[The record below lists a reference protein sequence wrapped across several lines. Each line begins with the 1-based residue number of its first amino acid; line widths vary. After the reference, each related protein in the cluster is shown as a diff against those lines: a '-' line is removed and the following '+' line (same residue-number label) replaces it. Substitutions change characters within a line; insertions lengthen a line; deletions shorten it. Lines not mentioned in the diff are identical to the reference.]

1 MEINLEQFLIATIS
15 SLVSTISILAIIGY
29 IFREWF
35 KTRLKASIKHE
46 YDLKILEVQRQKE
59 IRLKGEIVSELL
71 AQWIRKNGKIDY
83 HELNKLSFQAFIWL
97 PKEIA
102 EELSIS
108 LEKKPGAQDLRVLIK
123 NIRTYLQGTD
133 DGFKSKDVIV
143 FNEPDIY
150 GTSNFSHVT
159 SDAITKPKPHK

>member
-15 SLVSTISILAIIGY
+15 SVSTISILAIIGY

-46 YDLKILEVQRQKE
+46 YDLKILEVQHQKE
-59 IRLKGEIVSELL
+59 IRIKGEIVSELL
-71 AQWIRKNGKIDY
+71 AQWIRKDETIDY

-102 EELSIS
+102 EELSKS
-108 LEKKPGAQDLRVLIK
+108 LAHEPGAQNLRVIIK
-123 NIRTYLQGTD
+123 KVRTYLQGTD
-133 DGFKSKDVIV
+133 DGFKSEDVIV
-143 FNEPDIY
+143 F
-150 GTSNFSHVT
+150 
-159 SDAITKPKPHK
+159 K